1 MPIKTRSMTTGRN
14 FSSTHVAGKN
24 TVLRQG
30 VQTRSM
36 RHQETFYTRRV
47 TRSMTH
53 SNRDMSE
60 IFEAANAL
68 LMLRYS

>member
-1 MPIKTRSMTTGRN
+1 MPIQTRSMTSGRN
-14 FSSTHVAGKN
+14 FSSTYVAGKN
-24 TVLRQG
+24 TNYRQG

-36 RHQETFYTRRV
+36 RQQEAFDTHRV

-60 IFEAANAL
+60 IFEAAYTL
-68 LMLRYS
+68 MMLRYS